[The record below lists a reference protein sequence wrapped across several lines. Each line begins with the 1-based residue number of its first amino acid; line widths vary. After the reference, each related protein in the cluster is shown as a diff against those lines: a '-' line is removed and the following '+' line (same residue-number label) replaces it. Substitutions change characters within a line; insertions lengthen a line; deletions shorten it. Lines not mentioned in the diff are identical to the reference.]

1 MTPHRNA
8 KWPRV
13 IAALKAKP
21 GDWQKVADDVGPST
35 IQRLRELGAEVQL
48 HSNAPRTDGV
58 TYSRYTVYARW
69 PTPNSELERVEL
81 EHAKLTELLEEVKQ
95 DVKAADEEYASA
107 KRILNRSSYRRKA
120 AREKYE
126 PLLEQ
131 HDQLTSLLNRLKTEK
146 D

>member
-1 MTPHRNA
+1 MSQHRNA

-13 IAALKAKP
+13 IAELQADP
-21 GDWQKVADDVGPST
+21 GNWHHVADDAGPST
-35 IQRLRELGAEVQL
+35 IQRLRSLGAEVTTEAT
-48 HSNAPRTDGV
+48 APRTGGA
-58 TYSRYTVYARW
+58 TYSRYKVFARW
-69 PTPNSELERVEL
+69 PTPQTELERVTLEL
-81 EHAKLTELLEEVKQ
+81 ANLTQLIQEASQ

-107 KRILNRSSYRRKA
+107 KRILNRNSFRRKQ

-131 HDQLTSLLNRLKTEK
+131 HDQLTALLNRLKTEK

>member
-8 KWPRV
+8 KWPKV
-13 IAALKAKP
+13 IAALQEDP
-21 GDWQKVADDVGPST
+21 GNWHKVADDVGPST
-35 IQRLRELGAEVQL
+35 IQRLRELGAEVEL
-48 HSNAPRTDGV
+48 KSTGPRTEGM

-69 PTPNSELERVEL
+69 PTPQSELERVSL
-81 EHAKLTELLEEVKQ
+81 EHANLTAQLDAAHR
-95 DVKAADEEYASA
+95 DVIASEAEYNSA
-107 KRILNRSSYRRKA
+107 KQILNRNAYRRKQ

-131 HDQLTSLLNRLKTEK
+131 HDQLTALLNRLKTEK